1 MGADTD
7 GWCEVN
13 CEGGRDCTWV
23 TYGVAS
29 DCAVDCGGLFGTAV
43 AIGGMKVG
51 AVT

>member
-13 CEGGRDCTWV
+13 C
-23 TYGVAS
+23 